1 MNNNIYLYVT
11 QAYMTMITILLL
23 LYANTGI
30 TLYFIMMIAAIGL
43 YLLLVYIFIIRHLHE

>member
-11 QAYMTMITILLL
+11 LAYMTMITILLL